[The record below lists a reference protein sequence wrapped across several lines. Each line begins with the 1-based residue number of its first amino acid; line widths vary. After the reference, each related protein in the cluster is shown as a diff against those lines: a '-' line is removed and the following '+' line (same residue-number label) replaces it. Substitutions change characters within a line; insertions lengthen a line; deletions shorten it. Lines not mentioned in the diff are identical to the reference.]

1 MGVGRLNIDNRR
13 LREIQVELKAY
24 HELLEESVKEADKQI
39 YKGKIESLEREQ
51 KEILERMDVIV

>member
-1 MGVGRLNIDNRR
+1 MNIDNRR
-13 LREIQVELKAY
+13 LRELQSELHAY
-24 HELLEESVKEADKQI
+24 HELLDKSVRETDKQI